1 MDTEKRLNQ
10 MESMIE
16 DTAFRH
22 NRGLSNEVGY
32 YIFDYPPKDELII
45 RDYIKRLQ
53 GKATTE
59 GTLGFSLEV
68 FDLYDMV
75 LDILEE
81 KQFLE
86 QCFKFEEKQGM
97 DRIVRAV
104 GNMLKLSDNTGLI
117 VEKIRSRLA
126 EREEDATV
134 KFETVIFI
142 TGIGKIYP
150 VLRSH
155 KVLNNLHQ
163 AIDDIPVV
171 MFYPGRYDEQKL
183 MLFGTLQDDNYYRA
197 FRLVD

>member
-1 MDTEKRLNQ
+1 VDTEKRLNQ